1 MSVLARFLRDDDAV
15 MTVEWSVIAGF
26 AAVGFALQSE
36 SLAVFGDRALD
47 QLRDTLRT
55 LANWLG

>member
-1 MSVLARFLRDDDAV
+1 MSVWARFLRDDEAV

-36 SLAVFGDRALD
+36 SFAVFGDRALD
-47 QLRDTLRT
+47 QLRDTLRA
-55 LANWLG
+55 LAD